1 MTAESESVSEAQR
14 TDRESGRPGPR
25 PLRVDAQRNEQT
37 ILEAAIT
44 VLADR
49 PGASMAEIARAGG
62 LARATLYRHF
72 ASRDELVRAIQAQAV
87 AAGTEAL
94 DVARLEQGSA
104 VAAIRRAITALIGVG
119 DRYRLLAGEAAVD
132 PSALERRPEI
142 VRDLL
147 AVVERGQRSGEL
159 RSDLPAPWVLST
171 LAGLLVQ
178 ALREMANASVTAD
191 EAAERVA
198 STLLDGVTSRSS

>member
-1 MTAESESVSEAQR
+1 M
-14 TDRESGRPGPR
+14 
-25 PLRVDAQRNEQT
+25 DAQRNEQT